1 MNVVVKNWKVDLT
14 KDVFIRNNIKVLFLC
29 FFYFNTSSVMA
40 AVSGELLYT
49 RNCMVC
55 HAEDG
60 SGAMPGVSDLT
71 ENKTWL
77 TIEEE
82 HLLAKLKNGI
92 QKEGAIISMPAKGG
106 NPDLT
111 DSDLKGIIRYMRQK
125 F

>member
-1 MNVVVKNWKVDLT
+1 MNVVVKSWKVDLI
-14 KDVFIRNNIKVLFLC
+14 KPVFIKNNIKVLFLC
-29 FFYFNTSSVMA
+29 FFYFNTSGVMA
-40 AVSGELLYT
+40 AVSSELLYMK
-49 RNCMVC
+49 NCMVC

-71 ENKTWL
+71 ENKAWITV
-77 TIEEE
+77 EEE

-92 QKEGAIISMPAKGG
+92 QKEGATISMPAKGG

-111 DSDLKGIIRYMRQK
+111 DSDLKGIIRYMRQT